1 MYICRHFNIKELVSQ
16 AVYADR
22 GEKAWQ
28 LLDERALKTIDK
40 LRDVFGSVTINDW
53 QWGGENEYR
62 GLRESSCTIGAKYS
76 QHRFGRAFDCHFRN
90 VSADSVREYILQH
103 PLEFPFIC
111 SLEMNVTWLHFDVRN
126 YGPEVLKF
134 NP

>member
-16 AVYADR
+16 AVYAER
-22 GEKAWQ
+22 GEIAWQ

-53 QWGGENEYR
+53 QWGGVNEYR

-103 PLEFPFIC
+103 PEEFPFIC